1 MVLVPV
7 VVVVGGTC
15 AVAVVVG
22 VVDDVAAVACAAV
35 ALTNFCFGIF
45 ACFNDCSTLFREDM
59 APLVRTILAR
69 SLLGNMI
76 LFCTDVNNTKY
87 W

>member
-1 MVLVPV
+1 MVLVA
-7 VVVVGGTC
+7 VVVVGGAC
-15 AVAVVVG
+15 DVAVVVV
-22 VVDDVAAVACAAV
+22 VVDDVAAAACVAV
-35 ALTNFCFGIF
+35 TLTNFCFGIF